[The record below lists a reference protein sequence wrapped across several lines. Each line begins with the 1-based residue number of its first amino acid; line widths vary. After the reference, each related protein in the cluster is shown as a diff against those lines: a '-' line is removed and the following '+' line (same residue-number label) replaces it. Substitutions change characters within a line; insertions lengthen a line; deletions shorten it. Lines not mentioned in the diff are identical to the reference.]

1 MLRGVSFEG
10 KPGKCVLLT
19 GKNGAGKTTLIRAIA
34 GLLDPEEGQVFWR
47 GAPARARR
55 DEFHSEL
62 AYLGHEPPLKGD
74 LSARE
79 NLKYSIG
86 IRRSVTAAEID
97 AALTRTG
104 ASAFADRATR
114 MLSAGQKRRVAL
126 AGVLLANA
134 VLWLLDEPTTNLD
147 ADGQQ
152 LVRDLISEQLAR
164 DGIVVAAVHHSLALP
179 AEQIVP
185 LELGHHERP
194 DAPLAAA
201 RLVAVRDLR
210 LAFRKPSQVI
220 QPLMFF
226 MIVATLFPLT
236 LTPEMSR
243 LRDAAPGV
251 LWIGA
256 LLSSLLALEFLFR
269 DDAVDGTLEQFALSG
284 QSLTWM
290 LFAKTCTHWLL
301 TGLPLALSAP
311 IAAAA
316 LGVSVDAMGGVVASL
331 ALGSFAMSLVGAIG
345 AGLTLGARR
354 GGVLLS
360 LLTLP
365 LAVPILIF
373 GARATQL
380 AISGGDIAPPMYLLG
395 AIAVLGVT
403 LAPLAAAAAVR
414 IGLE

>member
-1 MLRGVSFEG
+1 M
-10 KPGKCVLLT
+10 KAT
-19 GKNGAGKTTLIRAIA
+19 
-34 GLLDPEEGQVFWR
+34 
-47 GAPARARR
+47 
-55 DEFHSEL
+55 
-62 AYLGHEPPLKGD
+62 PL
-74 LSARE
+74 
-79 NLKYSIG
+79 
-86 IRRSVTAAEID
+86 V
-97 AALTRTG
+97 
-104 ASAFADRATR
+104 
-114 MLSAGQKRRVAL
+114 
-126 AGVLLANA
+126 
-134 VLWLLDEPTTNLD
+134 
-147 ADGQQ
+147 
-152 LVRDLISEQLAR
+152 
-164 DGIVVAAVHHSLALP
+164 
-179 AEQIVP
+179 
-185 LELGHHERP
+185 
-194 DAPLAAA
+194 AA
-201 RLVAVRDLR
+201 RLVAMRDLR

-269 DDAVDGTLEQFALSG
+269 DDAMDGTLEQFALSG

-290 LFAKTCTHWLL
+290 LFAKTCTHWML
-301 TGLPLALSAP
+301 TGIPLALSAP

-316 LGVSVDAMGGVVASL
+316 LGVSMEAMPGVVASL
-331 ALGSFAMSLVGAIG
+331 ALGSFAMSLLGAIG